1 MLKRKDLHL
10 IITVLAIISITTLII
25 MITTSIK
32 TNQPTTTVKIT
43 INGKEYSTYPL
54 NQDQTIQIKND
65 YGENTIIISQ
75 GSVYMK
81 SATCPDQICVK
92 HSPLPQSTTP
102 IICLPH
108 KLVVEIIGIQDNIDI
123 ISE

>member
-1 MLKRKDLHL
+1 MFKKRDLIL
-10 IITVLAIISITTLII
+10 ILTILALTVILTIIFYIYRYQTPIDA
-25 MITTSIK
+25 
-32 TNQPTTTVKIT
+32 VKIT
-43 INGKEYSTYPL
+43 INGKEYATYPL

-75 GSVYMK
+75 GSVYMEY
-81 SATCPDQICVK
+81 ATCPDQICVK

-108 KLVVEIIGIQDNIDI
+108 KLVVEITGIQDSIDL

>member
-1 MLKRKDLHL
+1 MLKRKDLPL
-10 IITVLAIISITTLII
+10 IITILAIIAIITLII
-25 MITTSIK
+25 LVIK

-43 INGKEYSTYPL
+43 IDGKEYATYPL

-65 YGENTIIISQ
+65 YGENTIIISK

>member
-1 MLKRKDLHL
+1 MLKRKDLPL
-10 IITVLAIISITTLII
+10 IITILAITIIITLTI
-25 MITTSIK
+25 MIINGIK
-32 TNQPTTTVKIT
+32 SNQPTTTVKIS
-43 INGKEYSTYPL
+43 IDGKEYAVYPL

-81 SATCPDQICVK
+81 AATCPDQICVK
-92 HSPLPQSTTP
+92 HSPLPQCTTP

-108 KLVVEIIGIQDNIDI
+108 RLVVEIIGTSDTIDL

>member
-1 MLKRKDLHL
+1 MLKRKDLPL
-10 IITVLAIISITTLII
+10 IITILAIIAITTLII

-43 INGKEYSTYPL
+43 INGKEYATYPL
-54 NQDQTIQIKND
+54 SQDQTIQIKND
-65 YGENTIIISQ
+65 YGENTIIISK
-75 GSVYMK
+75 GSVYMEC
-81 SATCPDQICVK
+81 ATCPDQICVK

>member
-1 MLKRKDLHL
+1 MLKRKDLPL
-10 IITVLAIISITTLII
+10 IITILAITIIII
-25 MITTSIK
+25 MITNTIK
-32 TNQPTTTVKIT
+32 SNQPTTTVKIS
-43 INGKEYSTYPL
+43 IDGKEYATYPL

-65 YGENTIIISQ
+65 YGENTIIISK

-81 SATCPDQICVK
+81 SATCPDQICVN

-108 KLVVEIIGIQDNIDI
+108 KLVVEITGIQDTIDL